1 MVAVED
7 FCCVMINIII
17 MISVHLEFIDSQFAL
32 YALLVSIYTPS
43 VRYLP
48 PLKPYDLLPI
58 LPLPPHT
65 RW

>member
-1 MVAVED
+1 
-7 FCCVMINIII
+7 

-65 RW
+65 R